1 MHKHWVSKWHK
12 LCGAPAPV
20 DAVPRVLVTR
30 PEQDAAPWVAALQG
44 AGLEAT
50 TFPLLALS
58 PVLQVQDLRN
68 VHAQLQGQQAV
79 MFVSANAVS
88 NFFAARPPGGPSG
101 FSESDD
107 RPRAWVTGPGSRQ
120 ALLREGVAA
129 ACIDLPA
136 LDAGQFDSEALWQ
149 QVSSQLKPGDRVLI
163 VRGDDRPHDSTAAS
177 PEEHA
182 GTGRDWLA
190 TAIGALSAC
199 PEFVVAYQRRA
210 PNWSAQEFVLARAAA
225 SDGSVWLL
233 SSGQAL
239 ANLCALMPSQPWQLA
254 RALATHSRIALAA
267 RQAGFGLVLES
278 RPVLPELLLSIESL
292 R

>member
-1 MHKHWVSKWHK
+1 MRVVVTRPLPEAQRWVKDLRAS
-12 LCGAPAPV
+12 GV
-20 DAVPRVLVTR
+20 DAVSLPLIAIDPVA
-30 PEQDAAPWVAALQG
+30 DAAALR
-44 AGLEAT
+44 
-50 TFPLLALS
+50 LAWQRL
-58 PVLQVQDLRN
+58 P
-68 VHAQLQGQQAV
+68 AYAAV

-101 FSESDD
+101 FSEPNS

-149 QVSSQLKPGDRVLI
+149 QVARQLKPGDRVLI

-177 PEEHA
+177 PAEHA

-190 TAIGALSAC
+190 TAIRALSAC

-239 ANLCALMPSQPWQLA
+239 TNLCALMPSQ
-254 RALATHSRIALAA
+254 RLAA
-267 RQAGFGLVLES
+267 GPGVGNPQPDCAGRSAGRFWPGARVTAGAA
-278 RPVLPELLLSIESL
+278 
-292 R
+292 

>member
-1 MHKHWVSKWHK
+1 M
-12 LCGAPAPV
+12 
-20 DAVPRVLVTR
+20 RVVVTR
-30 PEQDAAPWVAALQG
+30 PLPEAQRWVKDLRASG
-44 AGLEAT
+44 VD
-50 TFPLLALS
+50 ALS
-58 PVLQVQDLRN
+58 LPLIAIDPVADASALRL
-68 VHAQLQGQQAV
+68 AWLRLPTYAAV
-79 MFVSANAVS
+79 MFVSANAAS
-88 NFFAARPPGGPSG
+88 GFFAARPPGGPSG
-101 FSESDD
+101 FSEPNS
-107 RPRAWVTGPGSRQ
+107 RPRAWVTGLGSRQ

-129 ACIDLPA
+129 ACIDLPT

-149 QVSSQLKPGDRVLI
+149 QVAGQLKPGDRVLI
-163 VRGDDRPHDSTAAS
+163 VRGDDRPDDSPAAS
-177 PEEHA
+177 PAEHS

-190 TAIGALSAC
+190 TAIRALSAC

-210 PNWSAQEFVLARAAA
+210 PNWNAQELVLARAAA

-239 ANLCALMPSQPWQLA
+239 ANLCALMPNQRWQLA

>member
-1 MHKHWVSKWHK
+1 MRVVVTRPLPEAQRWVTDLRAS
-12 LCGAPAPV
+12 GV
-20 DAVPRVLVTR
+20 DAVSLPLIAIDPVA
-30 PEQDAAPWVAALQG
+30 DAAALR
-44 AGLEAT
+44 
-50 TFPLLALS
+50 LAWQRL
-58 PVLQVQDLRN
+58 P
-68 VHAQLQGQQAV
+68 AYAAV

-88 NFFAARPPGGPSG
+88 NFFAARPPGEPSG
-101 FSESDD
+101 FSEPNS

-149 QVSSQLKPGDRVLI
+149 QVARQLKPGDRVLI

-177 PEEHA
+177 PAEHA

-190 TAIGALSAC
+190 TAIRALSAC

-239 ANLCALMPSQPWQLA
+239 TNLCALMPSQPWQLA